1 MNYSDET
8 LMAYADGEL
17 DAAARA
23 ALEAAMASDNELARR
38 VATHRALAGRLRGAF
53 EPVLREP
60 VPERLVAA
68 VRGAAPTQ
76 APVTNIANAR
86 TARSERVRRRWSWP
100 EFGSIAASLA
110 VGLIVGRTLLVAPD
124 PLIFRDG
131 SLHASGVLAAALSS
145 QLANKQTDH
154 GPVRIGFSFRAQTGD
169 YCRTFTLEADRR
181 LAGLACRD
189 RDDWRLDVLARNDTM
204 QPASGPYSQAGTELP
219 ESVVRAVDAS
229 IAGEP
234 LDAAGEAAAMRYGW
248 RK

>member
-1 MNYSDET
+1 MKFTDET

-17 DAAARA
+17 DASTRA
-23 ALEAAMASDNELARR
+23 ALEAAMASNSELAHR
-38 VATHRALAGRLRGAF
+38 VASHRALAERLRGAF

-68 VRGAAPTQ
+68 LRGTPSTQ
-76 APVTNIANAR
+76 APVTNIVDAR
-86 TARSERVRRRWSWP
+86 TTRSERTRRRWSWP

-110 VGLIVGRTLLVAPD
+110 VGLIVGRMLLASPD
-124 PLIFRDG
+124 PLTTRDG
-131 SLHASGVLAAALSS
+131 NLYASGSLAAALSN

-154 GPVRIGFSFRAQTGD
+154 GPVRIGFSFRAKAGD
-169 YCRTFTLEADRR
+169 YCRTFAFEADRR

-189 RDDWRLDVLARNDTM
+189 RDEWRVDVLARNDAT
-204 QPASGPYSQAGTELP
+204 QPGGGQYSQAGTALP
-219 ESVVRAVDAS
+219 ETVLRAVDAS

-234 LDAAGEAAAMRYGW
+234 LDAAGEAAAMQHRW